1 MSIYRQGPSPAGSC
15 PRCRETLVPVGDTKR
30 ARVCERCGGVF
41 ADNDAS
47 RRIVTS
53 LDRVLLEIGFAA
65 SLGKARSKETGRA
78 LTCPE
83 CLVAMQKIR
92 IESAACEIDACPA
105 DGSWFDA
112 GELQDVMRAY
122 ARNRKAGG
130 LSPVRPPMS
139 GVDIM
144 LREAKRASDPV
155 TGPTL
160 LDWIRDELD

>member
-1 MSIYRQGPSPAGSC
+1 VSAPEAKGVRPC
-15 PRCRETLVPVGDTKR
+15 K
-30 ARVCERCGGVF
+30 RCGGVF

-53 LDRVLLEIGFAA
+53 LDRVLLEIGFVA
-65 SLGKARSKETGRA
+65 SAGKARAKETGRA

-105 DGSWFDA
+105 HGSWFDA

-122 ARNRKAGG
+122 ARSRRAGG

-139 GVDIM
+139 GEDIM
-144 LREAKRASDPV
+144 LREAGRANEPA

-160 LDWIRDELD
+160 LDWVRDELGQ